1 MRSGFTTTESGW
13 QTLWQCWEAPAS
25 PRPLTWA
32 RTVFLSAPVSKQ
44 EKLCDTRLHPQHDA
58 HGCFSQLAC
67 HTCRSPSLLRHQGA
81 KKNSTQSETPEEEV
95 PTGTTSSTSLAHA
108 NQQPITAS
116 TDCWMTSL
124 LPHKQRGQ
132 IYLAARGIP
141 PPSSGEQPPLAVFT
155 AVEAKPRVFCSV
167 CVGSRRQCLWR
178 CLRFRQQPGLLG
190 ESRLCGPPA
199 G

>member
-1 MRSGFTTTESGW
+1 MKRVYDHRVGLADALAVLGSPGVPEASDVGQDCVPFCSGFKTREALRH
-13 QTLWQCWEAPAS
+13 QTSSATRR
-25 PRPLTWA
+25 PRLLFTA
-32 RTVFLSAPVSKQ
+32 RLSQ
-44 EKLCDTRLHPQHDA
+44 
-58 HGCFSQLAC
+58 
-67 HTCRSPSLLRHQGA
+67 CRSPSLLRHQGA